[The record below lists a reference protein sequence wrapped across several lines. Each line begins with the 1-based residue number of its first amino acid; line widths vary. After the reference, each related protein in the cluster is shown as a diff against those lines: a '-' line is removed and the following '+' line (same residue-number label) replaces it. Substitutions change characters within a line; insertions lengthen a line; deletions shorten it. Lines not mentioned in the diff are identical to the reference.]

1 MKQYSFMRA
10 CFGLA
15 VSAAIGV
22 VTALLTRPE
31 PESKQRGLVW
41 SSYRND
47 ETPTSLRRADA
58 QPKRLAA
65 DRDDGELSE
74 VTLSRD
80 VADAL
85 ELDVGAPIYISDRRW
100 WLGGLY
106 AGHAVVA
113 AIDDTR
119 GYVAMGPALYESIV
133 APGRDTV
140 ALSVERETRQRADD
154 GSVAAATR

>member
-1 MKQYSFMRA
+1 MRA

-15 VSAAIGV
+15 VSATIGI

-41 SSYRND
+41 SSYRNE
-47 ETPTSLRRADA
+47 ETPIALRRADA
-58 QPKRLAA
+58 QPKRLDV

-80 VADAL
+80 IADAL
-85 ELDVGAPIYISDRRW
+85 EVEVGARIYISDRRW

-106 AGHAVVA
+106 AGHALVA

-119 GYVAMGPALYESIV
+119 GYVAMGPALYEAIV
-133 APGRDTV
+133 TPRRDTM
-140 ALSVERETRQRADD
+140 ALSVERETSQLADD
-154 GSVAAATR
+154 ASFAPAAR